1 MFNLFNV
8 ISWQCIVGPAMI
20 LLARKIDMPASW
32 VGFLISFMPLS
43 TLMVVLTVPLVMS
56 WGSKKLMFN
65 AWMFRNI
72 VSCTVF
78 LMPFAIYQFG
88 QRAGWYV
95 LMGSTFLFCVIRA
108 IGAGGWFPWVHEV
121 VPHEQ
126 RGLYFSME
134 TAQNHFVNVLII
146 LGQGL
151 FLSRDPSVE
160 QFLMIYAIGITAGFI
175 SLAWMRRVPGGGA
188 VVEIS
193 ESIHAGYTG
202 YKQMLRDK
210 PYIRFIL
217 TMVLCFSSNAWLG
230 SATVLYMRDVLGMPS
245 NSIMAIVAAS
255 SAGILFTIRA
265 WGRFTEHSGSGSTMF
280 LALLGHGVASL
291 ACLAVLPGTWWALPV
306 LAGVIVTASIFNAAL
321 WMASHRAMLNYVPQ
335 TGRVAYTNLWTV
347 GTAIALGVTPILVG
361 QVIHAGDVTGFQV
374 CFLVSGLTCLA
385 AAWCCRM
392 VVHDAIPL
400 RKGLTPLFDPSL
412 PFRTFARIAWITLGL
427 HESNRN
433 GGVPERAPSSVDAE
447 HEPMRRAKSA

>member
-1 MFNLFNV
+1 
-8 ISWQCIVGPAMI
+8 MI
-20 LLARKIDMPASW
+20 LLAREIDMPASW

-56 WGSKKLMFN
+56 WGSKKLMFT
-65 AWMFRNI
+65 AWMFRNV

-78 LMPFAIYQFG
+78 LMPLAIFYYG

-95 LMGSTFLFCVIRA
+95 LMTSTLLFCVIRA

-121 VPHEQ
+121 VPRDQ

-134 TAQNHFVNVLII
+134 TAQNHFINVLVI

-151 FLSRDPSVE
+151 FLSRNPTVN
-160 QFLMIYAIGITAGFI
+160 QFLIIYAIGITAGFI

-188 VVEIS
+188 VVEVS

-202 YKQMLRDK
+202 YERMLRDK
-210 PYIRFIL
+210 PYILFIL
-217 TMVLCFSSNAWLG
+217 TAALSFTSNSWLG

-245 NSIMAIVAAS
+245 NAIMAIVAAS
-255 SAGILFTIRA
+255 SAGILLTIRA
-265 WGRFTEHSGSGSTMF
+265 WGRFAEHSGSSMTMT

-291 ACLAVLPGTWWALPV
+291 ACLGVLPGAWWAFPV
-306 LAGVIVTASIFNAAL
+306 LVAVMVSASVFNAAL
-321 WMASHRAMLNYVPQ
+321 WMAAHRAMLNYVPH

-361 QVIHAGDVTGFQV
+361 QVIHLGDMHGFQT
-374 CFLVSGLTCLA
+374 CFVISGFTCFVA
-385 AAWCCRM
+385 AACSRLI
-392 VVHDAIPL
+392 VHDAVPFQ
-400 RKGLTPLFDPSL
+400 GLTTLFDLSL
-412 PFRTFARIAWITLGL
+412 PFRTFARIAWVTLGM
-427 HESNRN
+427 HESNRAET
-433 GGVPERAPSSVDAE
+433 PEGDKPDSEFRNPP
-447 HEPMRRAKSA
+447 EPVRRARSA